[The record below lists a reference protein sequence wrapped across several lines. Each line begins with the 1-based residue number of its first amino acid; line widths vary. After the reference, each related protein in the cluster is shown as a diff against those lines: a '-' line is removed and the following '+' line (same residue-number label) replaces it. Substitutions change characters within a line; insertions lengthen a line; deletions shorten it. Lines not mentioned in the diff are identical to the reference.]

1 VFGVHPGNSAVLPS
15 DEEQWQGAAGH
26 QAVRRR
32 KRDSGD
38 DRLQRRNCGRQPTSQ
53 RCLIL
58 ELQGP
63 MAMSRGFDT
72 LEALLHNQAS
82 EIPRA
87 HQALDQFAA
96 EHGLSG
102 PYISQ
107 LHLALEEHLTNVVS
121 YGYDP
126 GQFGTVR
133 VRFTLETF
141 TLRIE
146 IEDDARPFNPVE
158 APGVDTS
165 LPLDAK
171 PLGGLGLL
179 MIRKSVDELEYRR
192 VADRN
197 VLTMK
202 KRI

>member
-1 VFGVHPGNSAVLPS
+1 MATC
-15 DEEQWQGAAGH
+15 
-26 QAVRRR
+26 RR
-32 KRDSGD
+32 
-38 DRLQRRNCGRQPTSQ
+38 
-53 RCLIL
+53 
-58 ELQGP
+58 
-63 MAMSRGFDT
+63 FDT
-72 LEALLHNQAS
+72 LEALLHNLAS

-96 EHGLSG
+96 QRGLSG
-102 PYISQ
+102 PYIAP

-126 GQFGTVR
+126 GQPGTVR
-133 VRFTLETF
+133 VRFSLQPSI
-141 TLRIE
+141 LCIE

-158 APGVDTS
+158 APVVDTYV
-165 LPLDAK
+165 PLDAK

-197 VLTMK
+197 VLVMK
-202 KRI
+202 KKI